1 MTKSQLIDCIA
12 AKAPHIPPRRI
23 EALVNAVFDQ
33 MTQALKE
40 GERIELRGFGC
51 FGVKSRPARLGRN
64 PKTGE
69 PVPLPARRA
78 LSFAAGKELRERI
91 NRACLALDSGSEA
104 PSRRPLMADRSTP
117 VLTSSSITAGEEAPR
132 I

>member
-1 MTKSQLIDCIA
+1 MTKSQLIERIA
-12 AKAPHIPPRRI
+12 QQAPHIPPRRI
-23 EALVNAVFDQ
+23 EAIVNAIFEQ
-33 MTQALKE
+33 MTESLRT

-51 FGVKSRPARLGRN
+51 FTVRTRRARIGRN

-69 PVPLPARRA
+69 TVSVPRRVA

-91 NRACLALDSGSEA
+91 NRVSGQPAPEA
-104 PSRRPLMADRSTP
+104 PAPRPLTLEHVPPRLTP
-117 VLTSSSITAGEEAPR
+117 APGAGAEVGPR